1 MEIIMLKSF
10 LEFEAEEQR
19 VEQQEG
25 VCGAATNEQKEWFLQ
40 KILQKK
46 LRVKNVYN
54 FDVKSVISTCGGR
67 VRLCAA

>member
-1 MEIIMLKSF
+1 MEIIMLKFF

-46 LRVKNVYN
+46 TK
-54 FDVKSVISTCGGR
+54 G
-67 VRLCAA
+67 